1 MSPSCVNISHGL
13 AVFPSICFSC
23 VCGSVTAF
31 ASLRHSSKRRQCG
44 RGVGVGG
51 WVWDYRP
58 SLSLAPLEKDP
69 ALNEET
75 LHFPSP
81 LSPLLRYLLRRE
93 RQSRRTR
100 STTRPSFPQWRR
112 THGGRRA
119 RSVNLMGT
127 PTTTPTNQV
136 FFLDHSCDQR
146 AKQGQCPAAALYT
159 LRSTGC
165 LYLAPLELFFG
176 GETT

>member
-44 RGVGVGG
+44 RGEGVGG

-75 LHFPSP
+75 LHFPPS
-81 LSPLLRYLLRRE
+81 LLLRYLLRRE
-93 RQSRRTR
+93 RQSLYQKYNTSVLPPLEKDTRRGEGEV
-100 STTRPSFPQWRR
+100 SQSYGNP
-112 THGGRRA
+112 HHH
-119 RSVNLMGT
+119 
-127 PTTTPTNQV
+127 TNQPS
-136 FFLDHSCDQR
+136 LL
-146 AKQGQCPAAALYT
+146 P
-159 LRSTGC
+159 RS
-165 LYLAPLELFFG
+165 LL
-176 GETT
+176 

>member
-75 LHFPSP
+75 LHFPPLPPPP
-81 LSPLLRYLLRRE
+81 LSPPARE
-93 RQSRRTR
+93 AESVPEVQHV
-100 STTRPSFPQWRR
+100 RPSP
-112 THGGRRA
+112 TGEGHTEGGGRGQSILWEPPPPHQPTKSSSSITPVTRG
-119 RSVNLMGT
+119 RSKDN
-127 PTTTPTNQV
+127 
-136 FFLDHSCDQR
+136 
-146 AKQGQCPAAALYT
+146 ALRQHCT
-159 LRSTGC
+159 HCVQQDAFT
-165 LYLAPLELFFG
+165 
-176 GETT
+176 